1 MKVGE
6 NMRVKKFEYNGFY
19 CRSLKGYAKY
29 TAEFKEWTEDPGI
42 AICICSDGIERLIPS
57 CQLEGFD
64 YSSYPEQ
71 KKTGLLFGVPS
82 HS

>member
-1 MKVGE
+1 
-6 NMRVKKFEYNGFY
+6 MRVKKFDYNGFY
-19 CRSLKGYAKY
+19 CRSLKGHTKY

-42 AICICSDGIERLIPS
+42 AICVCSDGVERLIPS

-64 YSSYPEQ
+64 YDLYPKQ
-71 KKTGLLFGVPS
+71 KKTGLLFGTPS

>member
-1 MKVGE
+1 MKVLRFSYDGLFG
-6 NMRVKKFEYNGFY
+6 RTTG
-19 CRSLKGYAKY
+19 GYAKY

-42 AICICSDGIERLIPS
+42 AICVCSDGIERLIPS

>member
-1 MKVGE
+1 
-6 NMRVKKFEYNGFY
+6 MRVKKFKYNGFY
-19 CRSLKGYAKY
+19 CLNLKGYAKY

-42 AICICSDGIERLIPS
+42 AICVCSDGKERLIPS

-64 YSSYPEQ
+64 CESYPKQE
-71 KKTGLLFGVPS
+71 KTGILFGVPS